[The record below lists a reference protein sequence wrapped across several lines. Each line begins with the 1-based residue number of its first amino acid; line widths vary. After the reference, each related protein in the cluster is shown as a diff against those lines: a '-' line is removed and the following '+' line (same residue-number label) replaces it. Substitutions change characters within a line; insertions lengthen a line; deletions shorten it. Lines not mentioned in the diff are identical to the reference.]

1 MAVNIEIG
9 ADFRKFFEKLD
20 DAAQKVGEVGFE
32 MQKAGLA
39 LSLSVSAPILALARE
54 AVNAS
59 TQLEGVA
66 KEITDLRTK
75 AIQGLG
81 DEIVQAFNLKENV
94 KAFADW
100 IKGLIDRFRELSP
113 ELKKLI
119 ITLAA
124 VVAAIGPLSSYIG
137 LLLSLLPVLTG
148 ALVFLATPMGAIVG
162 LLGLIAAGFL
172 ALNVAAAAYNEVSED
187 TKLLVDGLKGSYQNL
202 GTQLEKIQTLKDN
215 AKNASTEQIQ
225 ALKNETR
232 QIILQTENLIKQAIA
247 RRELLKTRLSEQL
260 QATLQSTRGVG
271 QQGEFIG
278 AEMAT
283 VNKLTKEINQL
294 SAEIEASNLQ
304 IFRMYEQMHALDY
317 EMNKVAKTTANVT
330 QPIKQLKATG
340 KKAEEIAQVVED
352 EFKPL
357 ISDLGETGKI
367 AGEMFAS
374 NLANSTIKGLQSI
387 TENAIRFSEDLY
399 TLIRNTLV
407 DLAVT
412 VGESLGNLVNGGTMK
427 DFGKSILITVADFI
441 GKLGK
446 LLIVYGI
453 GMLKFN
459 EAMISL
465 NAPLAIAAGIAMVA
479 AGAAI
484 KGALSKGLEG
494 GGSSGGGGY
503 TSGGG
508 YGGASY
514 NPQPLV
520 LETRIE
526 GNDIIL
532 VQKRTQSFTR

>member
-20 DAAQKVGEVGFE
+20 DAAQKVGDVGFE